1 MKAEFYKNNIMM
13 LFVVATVAMPTSQA
27 VARGGMMTDGGS
39 SGSGGRAIFVGAPSE
54 DQCRNCHEDLTNF
67 PMLNDSNPN
76 KHHLLIGTD
85 IIQPTA
91 PPNTVLGDYY
101 TCLTC
106 HPVVDY
112 NVSITRDCLQC
123 HLVETVTGSPMRQG
137 DSNRH
142 HQTDTFANRD
152 CGVCHNN

>member
-1 MKAEFYKNNIMM
+1 MVLLVMAA
-13 LFVVATVAMPTSQA
+13 VALPASQA
-27 VARGGMMTDGGS
+27 WAGGGMMSGG
-39 SGSGGRAIFVGAPSE
+39 GSGGRAIFVGAPSE
-54 DQCRNCHEDLTNF
+54 DQCRACHEDLTNF
-67 PMLNDSNPN
+67 PMLGDINPN

-101 TCLTC
+101 TCTTC
-106 HPVVDY
+106 HPFVDY
-112 NVSITRDCLQC
+112 NVTILRDCLQC

-152 CGVCHNN
+152 CGVCHNNGGW